1 MRVALILLLSTWM
14 TGCAA
19 VPPAPET
26 RGVPLAV
33 SSESALS
40 AVLDLLSER
49 GYVIRHADAE
59 LGRVDAVLA
68 RWPGY
73 RVRATVA
80 PDGSGSR
87 ATLSATW
94 GGRPLP
100 PDRLDPLLSELE
112 TRLAAEP

>member
-1 MRVALILLLSTWM
+1 MRVALILLLSAWLM
-14 TGCAA
+14 GCAA
-19 VPPAPET
+19 TSPAPET

-33 SSESALS
+33 SSQVAQA
-40 AVLDLLSER
+40 AVLDVLAER

-73 RVRATVA
+73 RVRATVT

-112 TRLAAEP
+112 TRLAADP